1 MLVFLII
8 LPPLIFLLFSFLYF
22 KIEKVIDNIKLNY
35 HCERNRELK
44 NKVINLSLIILI
56 SLICYLIIGI
66 IFSNVY
72 NVSLGIYFIE
82 ILFLIIMTIFT
93 IIFVFKQFKWEHQ
106 FEEKYNIK
114 FDFFEKRG
122 LFFYLIPATLYLF
135 FTVLVD
141 IFMYFFFTSEFNLLL
156 FISYIVYLL
165 LAIIIYFFIYYKMRK
180 K

>member
-8 LPPLIFLLFSFLYF
+8 LPLIFLLFSFLYF
-22 KIEKVIDNIKLNY
+22 KLENGIDNIKLNY

-44 NKVINLSLIILI
+44 NKVNNLSLIIFI

-66 IFSNVY
+66 IFFNVY
-72 NVSLGIYFIE
+72 NVFPGINFIE
-82 ILFLIIMTIFT
+82 ILFLVITIIFT
-93 IIFVFKQFKWEHQ
+93 IIFIFKQKKWEDQ
-106 FEEKYNIK
+106 CEKKYNIK
-114 FDFFEKRG
+114 FDFFEQRS
-122 LFFYLIPATLYLF
+122 LYFYLIPATLYLF

-141 IFMYFFFTSEFNLLL
+141 VFMYFFFTSEFNLLL

-165 LAIIIYFFIYYKMRK
+165 LAIIIYFLIHYKMRK

>member
-8 LPPLIFLLFSFLYF
+8 LPLIFLLFSFLYF
-22 KIEKVIDNIKLNY
+22 KLENRIDNIKLNY

-72 NVSLGIYFIE
+72 NVFPGINFIE
-82 ILFLIIMTIFT
+82 ILFLIIMMIFT
-93 IIFVFKQFKWEHQ
+93 IIFLFKQNKWEDQ

-135 FTVLVD
+135 FTVLKDVF
-141 IFMYFFFTSEFNLLL
+141 IYFFFTSEFNLLL
-156 FISYIVYLL
+156 FVSYIFYLL
-165 LAIIIYFFIYYKMRK
+165 LAIIIYFLIYYKMRK